1 MVHHGDDLAILHHC
15 INTMSVVMT
24 LLPEW
29 PLMQPPGLMLLRVS
43 AYWGLE
49 YPRLK
54 KALVLTYTL
63 CTMATAALQMV
74 AVSKIYRTLSSHSNH
89 RQNLSRHYSQPVQV
103 LSLSQLLCN
112 SAPQDNGAPY
122 SFSSSLRGLSL
133 LCQAAY
139 YAPYLFMEII
149 LFVLTFRRWFIMR
162 KSHPVGVS
170 IIHIFFRDGMIYFAV
185 IFGAVSLLVCEPE

>member
-1 MVHHGDDLAILHHC
+1 
-15 INTMSVVMT
+15 
-24 LLPEW
+24 
-29 PLMQPPGLMLLRVS
+29 
-43 AYWGLE
+43 
-49 YPRLK
+49 
-54 KALVLTYTL
+54 
-63 CTMATAALQMV
+63 MATYATSRPDAIASIGILGIGVPSSQKGSRPHLYIV
-74 AVSKIYRTLSSHSNH
+74 HYGNCSSSDGGRIQNLSYAQLSLLNH

-112 SAPQDNGAPY
+112 SAPQDNGALY